1 MTNAIEFVNTC
12 WHMNDMANKPTVKPT
27 KSERTRAAILEAAR
41 ELFMEFG
48 YQAATV
54 RDVAHRASIDPAMVI
69 RYFGSKEELFAR
81 AASIRL
87 NVPQLQVVDKQAIGE
102 TLVRHFL
109 DLWEGPASSCGMAV
123 LLRSAASNEFA
134 AEKMRDVFAA
144 QVRPVVAS
152 VGDPAT
158 AARRAGLVS
167 SQLLGLAMCRY
178 ILRLPPV
185 VALSQVEIV
194 RMIGPTLQSYVM
206 ATDHGD
212 ATSET

>member
-1 MTNAIEFVNTC
+1 
-12 WHMNDMANKPTVKPT
+12 MANKPTAKPT

-87 NVPQLQVVDKQAIGE
+87 NVPQLQVVDSQAIGE

-109 DLWEGPASSCGMAV
+109 NLWEGPESSCGMAV

-134 AEKMRDVFAA
+134 AEKNAG
-144 QVRPVVAS
+144 S
-152 VGDPAT
+152 V
-158 AARRAGLVS
+158 RRASSPGCGIRRGSRDS
-167 SQLLGLAMCRY
+167 SQACRSGLQPIAR
-178 ILRLPPV
+178 
-185 VALSQVEIV
+185 
-194 RMIGPTLQSYVM
+194 IGNVPL
-206 ATDHGD
+206 HP
-212 ATSET
+212 